1 MGCSCKDSSDG
12 WGELP
17 RVTARAPPKTG
28 QLFGG
33 APTGAAKPRAGPH
46 CSSLLIISTCPGS
59 PKPIF
64 PYPRKN
70 LSSASA
76 RSLLADWHAGFH
88 DALLSRRSSQPVMAS
103 DLSAAAT
110 LASSLTG
117 DMPVMSTSAVEM
129 ASKPS
134 SGWFGILGWVILS
147 LINLVSMALYWSIR
161 IITITIPS
169 LLYALLSASWTVT
182 MNATTLYVFNSSWLP
197 SQF

>member
-1 MGCSCKDSSDG
+1 
-12 WGELP
+12 
-17 RVTARAPPKTG
+17 
-28 QLFGG
+28 
-33 APTGAAKPRAGPH
+33 
-46 CSSLLIISTCPGS
+46 
-59 PKPIF
+59 
-64 PYPRKN
+64 
-70 LSSASA
+70 
-76 RSLLADWHAGFH
+76 
-88 DALLSRRSSQPVMAS
+88 MAS